1 MIMSD
6 YNEICRLFNAADNTL
21 NCNTAYPVFKGE
33 FMPFKKNIDLFEN
46 VHELSFYIHVPFC
59 HQFCSFCEYTKFLS
73 GNQNEERLYL
83 DAMEIQIRDF
93 LQTHRVYMLRGFD
106 IGGGTPTALS
116 DASFK
121 RILQMQLNV
130 ENQIQV
136 AKDFEKSIE
145 CSFPTLNREKIYMIG
160 EAGFKRV
167 SGGLQYVDQ
176 HLEEKMRRE
185 SDPISIIAEKT
196 DLLHN
201 AGVDKV
207 NLDLMYGIPGQTEG
221 ALINTLEAVMKIL
234 PDQITVYETRFN
246 RTSLEHRGINREV
259 QYRQYCLIFNYL
271 TEHGY
276 KSRFGR
282 NTFSLQGDEGVSSY
296 IKGRMTE
303 AVPYKGFGP
312 SAQSMTDRGIS
323 YEILKNTNQTRYPK
337 DVGWSRRT
345 VYELP
350 PEEIMAKY
358 ICIALYSGQFDANT
372 ASRLLRNDFK
382 MRFCDE
388 LEFLISSGYAKWV
401 GDLVRLT
408 RKGFRYYG
416 AIGALFWS
424 EKQKQMLLSMND

>member
-1 MIMSD
+1 MTN
-6 YNEICRLFNAADNTL
+6 YNDICRLFNAADRNL

-33 FMPFKKNIDLFEN
+33 FRPFQNNIDLFES

-73 GNQNEERLYL
+73 GRQDDESTYL
-83 DAMEIQIRDF
+83 DTLETQTEDF
-93 LQTHRVYMLRGFD
+93 LRTHKIDLLRGFD

-116 DASFK
+116 DTNFH
-121 RILQMQLNV
+121 RLLQMQISI
-130 ENQIQV
+130 ENQVQV
-136 AKDFEKSIE
+136 ADEYEKSIE

-160 EAGFKRV
+160 AAGFKRV
-167 SGGLQYVDQ
+167 SGGLQYVDK
-176 HLEEKMRRE
+176 HLEEKTRRE

-207 NLDLMYGIPGQTEG
+207 NLDLMYGMPGQKEN
-221 ALINTLEAVMKIL
+221 ALFNTLEAVMKIL
-234 PDQITVYETRFN
+234 PDQVTVYETRFN
-246 RTSLEHRGINREV
+246 RTSLEHSSINREV
-259 QYRQYCLIFNYL
+259 QYGQYCLIFDYL

-276 KSRFGR
+276 KSRFGS
-282 NTFSLQGDEGVSSY
+282 NTFSLKGDVGVSSY

-312 SAQSMTDRGIS
+312 SAQSMTDWGIS
-323 YEILKNTNQTRYPK
+323 YEILKNTSQTRYPTNA
-337 DVGWSRRT
+337 DWSRRI

-358 ICIALYSGQFDANT
+358 ICIALYSGQFDAST
-372 ASRLLRNDFK
+372 ASRLLRNDFRI
-382 MRFCDE
+382 RFRDE
-388 LEFLISSGYAKWV
+388 LEFLKSSGYAKWV
-401 GDLVRLT
+401 GDLVQLT

-416 AIGALFWS
+416 AVGALFWS
-424 EKQKQMLLSMND
+424 EKQKQMLLAMND